1 MTSEYLLCT
10 TIGEVCSVGDGAHT
24 KVTRQNFGV
33 PYLTS
38 KNIGSGFLKL
48 DNVDF
53 ISEEDFEKLFP
64 KNSKATRRLKPGDV
78 LIGIIGTFGNAYR
91 YKEID
96 HFGVSSSVAILRPNQ
111 SVLNPDFLFY
121 VVTSNS
127 FKQAH
132 LAYKS
137 GSVQGYTNIPT
148 IKCLPIPLPPLEEQK
163 AIAHILGTLDDKIEL
178 NQQMNRN
185 LEAIAS
191 AIFKSWFVDFDPVR
205 AKMEG
210 RQPAGIDTATAALF
224 PASFEDSP
232 LGEIPKGWKVG
243 TVEDMGEVICGKTP
257 PTNNPENYGK
267 EMPFITIPDM
277 HGRVFALET
286 SKYLSVKGIQI
297 QLNKTLPA
305 YSICV
310 SCIATPGLVVITSQP
325 SQTNQQINSII
336 PTDKS
341 TIFYCYFTLRRLAD
355 EIRARGSGGSVFSNL
370 NKRQF
375 AALPVLIPPQ
385 ELISKYQQL
394 VEALFQKLLSH
405 EQENRAIATIRDTLL
420 PKLMSGEIR
429 VKEAK
434 EILEAVA

>member
-1 MTSEYLLCT
+1 MTSEYVCT

-48 DNVDF
+48 DDVDF

-96 HFGVSSSVAILRPNQ
+96 HFGVSSSVAILRSNQ
-111 SVLNPDFLFY
+111 SVLNPNFLFY

-148 IKCLPIPLPPLEEQK
+148 IKCLPIPLPPLPEQK

-205 AKMEG
+205 AKVEG
-210 RQPAGIDTATAALF
+210 QQPIGMDAATAALF
-224 PASFEDSP
+224 PDSFEDSP
-232 LGEIPKGWKVG
+232 LGEIPKGWRVG
-243 TVEDMGEVICGKTP
+243 KVEDWGEVICGKTP
-257 PTNNPENYGK
+257 PTNNPENYGE

-286 SKYLSVKGIQI
+286 GKYLSIKGIQA
-297 QLNKTLPA
+297 QPSKTLPA

-325 SQTNQQINSII
+325 SQTNQQINSVV
-336 PTDKS
+336 PTNKS
-341 TIFYCYFTLRRLAD
+341 AIFYCYFALRRLAD

-370 NKRQF
+370 NKGQF
-375 AALPVLIPPQ
+375 AALPVLIPLQ
-385 ELISKYQQL
+385 ELVINYQQL
-394 VEALFQKLLSH
+394 VEGLFKKLLTNEKES
-405 EQENRAIATIRDTLL
+405 RTLATIRDTLL

-429 VKEAK
+429 VKEAEK
-434 EILEAVA
+434 IVEAVA